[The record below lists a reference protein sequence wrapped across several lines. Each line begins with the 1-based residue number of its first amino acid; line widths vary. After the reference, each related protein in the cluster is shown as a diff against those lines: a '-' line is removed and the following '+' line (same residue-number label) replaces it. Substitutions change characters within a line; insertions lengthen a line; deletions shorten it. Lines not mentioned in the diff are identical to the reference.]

1 VNRAQS
7 EPSQHRVKGERETV
21 RERGG
26 KLSQHACACMGT
38 GWNGDTFEWRRRLMN
53 DKVYLQSKKKAD
65 R

>member
-1 VNRAQS
+1 
-7 EPSQHRVKGERETV
+7 
-21 RERGG
+21 
-26 KLSQHACACMGT
+26 MGT